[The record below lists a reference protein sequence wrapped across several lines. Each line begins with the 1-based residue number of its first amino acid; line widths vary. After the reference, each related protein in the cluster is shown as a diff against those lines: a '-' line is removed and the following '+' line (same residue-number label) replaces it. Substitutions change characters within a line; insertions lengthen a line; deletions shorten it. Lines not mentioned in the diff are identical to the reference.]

1 MRNCNTAN
9 KYAFW
14 IHKHHWHYYC
24 YQIIFNKSY
33 KIHPVKSIMQL
44 CFFFECVENY
54 VIYVSETFLLRCPLY
69 GGKTNQIII
78 YLKSIENVVKIN
90 LLLITHHFIWFNYD
104 LLLSRYNVILFGK
117 FFGKTCWIYK

>member
-1 MRNCNTAN
+1 
-9 KYAFW
+9 
-14 IHKHHWHYYC
+14 
-24 YQIIFNKSY
+24 
-33 KIHPVKSIMQL
+33 MQL

-90 LLLITHHFIWFNYD
+90 LLLITHHFI
-104 LLLSRYNVILFGK
+104 
-117 FFGKTCWIYK
+117 